1 MKKVQIANEWDGGK
15 RNMTWFSKNCWYVVQ
30 TKPRN
35 EERAQF
41 HLDREGIET
50 LSPLMEAC
58 SSKGGRSRM
67 TVKPLF
73 PNYIFARFVLERD
86 YPKVK
91 WARGVNKVVGRGREP
106 IPISDEVVKEIRNRI
121 DENCVVKRAY
131 DLNPHDTVKIKE
143 GPLRDFI
150 GIFDRWMSKEGR
162 IRVLLSLIGY
172 QTSVQLHYSQVEKIW
187 M

>member
-1 MKKVQIANEWDGGK
+1 
-15 RNMTWFSKNCWYVVQ
+15 MTWFSENCWYVVQ

-35 EERAQF
+35 EGRAQF
-41 HLDREGIET
+41 HLEREGIET
-50 LSPLMEAC
+50 LNPLMETY
-58 SSKGGRSRM
+58 SSRGGKS
-67 TVKPLF
+67 TPTLKPLF
-73 PNYIFARFVLERD
+73 PNYIFARFTLERD

-106 IPISDEVVKEIRNRI
+106 MPISDVVVSQIRSRI
-121 DENCVVKRAY
+121 DDDCVVKRAY
-131 DLNPHDTVKIKE
+131 DLNPRDTVKIKE
-143 GPLRDFI
+143 GPLRDFV
-150 GIFDRWMSKEGR
+150 GVFDRWMSKEGR

>member
-1 MKKVQIANEWDGGK
+1 
-15 RNMTWFSKNCWYVVQ
+15 MTWFSENCWYVVQ

-35 EERAQF
+35 EGRAQF
-41 HLDREGIET
+41 HLEREGIET
-50 LSPLMEAC
+50 LNPLMETYC
-58 SSKGGRSRM
+58 SKGGKS
-67 TVKPLF
+67 TVALKPLF
-73 PNYIFARFVLERD
+73 PNYIFARFILEQD

-106 IPISDEVVKEIRNRI
+106 IPISDIVVSEIKNRI
-121 DENCVVKRAY
+121 DDDCVVKRAY
-131 DLNPHDTVKIKE
+131 DLNPQDTIKIKE
-143 GPLRDFI
+143 GPLRDLT

-172 QTSVQLHYSQVEKIW
+172 QTSVQLHYSQVEKVW

>member
-1 MKKVQIANEWDGGK
+1 
-15 RNMTWFSKNCWYVVQ
+15 MTWLSENCWYVVQ

-41 HLDREGIET
+41 HLEREGIET
-50 LSPLMEAC
+50 LNPLMEAF
-58 SSKGGRSRM
+58 RSRRGRARR
-67 TVKPLF
+67 TLEPLF
-73 PNYIFARFVLERD
+73 PNYIFARFLLEKD

-106 IPISDEVVKEIRNRI
+106 MPISDEIVEEIKSRI
-121 DENCVVKRAY
+121 GEGCVVRRAF
-131 DLNPHDTVKIKE
+131 DLQPHDPVKIKE
-143 GPLRDFI
+143 GPLKDLI
-150 GIFDRWMSKEGR
+150 GVFDGWMGKEGR

-172 QTSVQLHYSQVEKIW
+172 QTGVQLHYSQVEKVW